1 MTSSKKVVLIGH
13 FGVGKTSLMRR
24 FVDDQFS
31 EDYIVT
37 IGVQIKKKN
46 VSLDSGNTLSLII
59 WDLEGNTTIKKAR
72 SSYLLG
78 ASSFIYVFDSSRL
91 DTYKDLKEEI
101 DYLKTLFPKAVIKV
115 VGNKSDLIDVNVLK
129 ESLISVHN
137 ITPDIFTSAK
147 TGEHVTELF
156 TDLAQEL
163 END

>member
-1 MTSSKKVVLIGH
+1 MTSSKKVVLVGH

-37 IGVQIKKKN
+37 IGVQVKKKS
-46 VSLDSGNTLSLII
+46 VSLENGNEINLII

-78 ASSFIYVFDSSRL
+78 ASSFIYVFDSSRI

-115 VGNKSDLIDVNVLK
+115 VGNKSDLVDVNALK

-147 TGEHVTELF
+147 TGEHVSTLFEELAEA
-156 TDLAQEL
+156 LH
-163 END
+163 ND